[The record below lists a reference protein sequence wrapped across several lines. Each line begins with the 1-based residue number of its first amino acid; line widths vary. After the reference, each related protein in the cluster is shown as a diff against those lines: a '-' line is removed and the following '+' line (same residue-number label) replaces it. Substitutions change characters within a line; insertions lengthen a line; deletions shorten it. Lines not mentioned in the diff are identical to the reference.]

1 MPDPGTPELQSA
13 EESFSDIFAQYEK
26 ANAKKKDAAE
36 DRGRQIEATLTFLPP
51 WLFSHLANRD

>member
-26 ANAKKKDAAE
+26 ANAKKKEAAE
-36 DRGRQIEATLTFLPP
+36 DHGRQI
-51 WLFSHLANRD
+51 